1 MEHHDEPRPD
11 EQRTHGGGRHR
22 RGGSPRR
29 RFGRAPSFRTA
40 VALVGAAT
48 AVLTVATGA
57 YVASLGSPSGTDT
70 RSEGVALTNVAPL
83 IGRSA
88 PPPTGPSSPAP
99 ATLTP
104 AGAAATGA
112 TTTGSTPS
120 VTPSPPRS
128 APPAPAPA
136 AKESASASAPPVQA
150 PSQALAPGQA
160 VVAGPKSGGDG
171 KAAQFIQQVVA
182 LANSE
187 RGKAGCSPLRA
198 DGRLHESAQAH
209 ADDMAD
215 RDYYGHTTPEGRD
228 AGDRIT
234 AAGYTWSS
242 WAENIHRG
250 PRTPVEAMEDW
261 MNSDGHRRN
270 ILNCSLKD
278 LGVGVALTSNGPWWV
293 QNFGIR
299 R

>member
-1 MEHHDEPRPD
+1 MEHHDEPRPH

-29 RFGRAPSFRTA
+29 RAGRAPSFRTA
-40 VALVGAAT
+40 VTLAGAAT
-48 AVLTVATGA
+48 AALTVAAGA

-99 ATLTP
+99 APADP
-104 AGAAATGA
+104 AGAAATGV
-112 TTTGSTPS
+112 TPAG
-120 VTPSPPRS
+120 TPSPPRS
-128 APPAPAPA
+128 APAAPGPAP
-136 AKESASASAPPVQA
+136 KESASAPAPVMET
-150 PSQALAPGQA
+150 PSRAPGPEKA
-160 VVAGPKSGGDG
+160 VVAAPEPGGGG
-171 KAAQFIQQVVA
+171 KAAQFVEQIVA
-182 LANSE
+182 LTNTE
-187 RGKAGCSPLRA
+187 REKAGCSPLRA
-198 DGRLHESAQAH
+198 DGRLHDSAQAH

-215 RDYYGHTTPEGRD
+215 RDYYAHATPEGRD
-228 AGDRIT
+228 AGERIT

-250 PRTPVEAMEDW
+250 PKTPVRAMEDW

-270 ILNCSLKD
+270 ILNCSFKD